1 MIAIF
6 IPCIFKLNGFERGN
20 DKKLGKKKK
29 LLFYLILMAIFCFY
43 SFVKGIPTQ
52 MKMESITDDIRL
64 SDPLSEGPF
73 IHISIDMI
81 LFTITTILFL
91 KYRYYRHNFI
101 SMLFFV
107 ILGSCCDIIL
117 NYYSPMI
124 QYGFTINFLDFLS
137 LVTDIICFCFQKYL
151 MEFLY
156 FPYWNICFAN
166 GLALFI
172 LSNGLLITALL
183 DNDKIASS
191 NATTVDFYYFLSL
204 DNREVIIGKLI
215 LMMVVYFFNGLLSVL
230 NVYYFNPNF
239 ILIGYY
245 LSKIFQ
251 VYIDEG
257 NEKYYCT
264 IIFALQLFFLMIYLE
279 IIELNFCDLNKN
291 TKRNIEKRGIRELQS
306 NLQVNSEKRLETID
320 INDDYYI
327 QNFDNDD
334 SFIKMNPSTET
345 ESPKS

>member
-1 MIAIF
+1 MAGKLIIFGDLNKKYLLPFLLAIAQIANKLIVRINPGKKSCLILEVYATSFGFMIAIF

-29 LLFYLILMAIFCFY
+29 LLFYLILMAIFCIY

-172 LSNGLLITALL
+172 LSN
-183 DNDKIASS
+183 
-191 NATTVDFYYFLSL
+191 
-204 DNREVIIGKLI
+204 
-215 LMMVVYFFNGLLSVL
+215 
-230 NVYYFNPNF
+230 
-239 ILIGYY
+239 
-245 LSKIFQ
+245 
-251 VYIDEG
+251 
-257 NEKYYCT
+257 
-264 IIFALQLFFLMIYLE
+264 
-279 IIELNFCDLNKN
+279 
-291 TKRNIEKRGIRELQS
+291 
-306 NLQVNSEKRLETID
+306 
-320 INDDYYI
+320 
-327 QNFDNDD
+327 
-334 SFIKMNPSTET
+334 
-345 ESPKS
+345 